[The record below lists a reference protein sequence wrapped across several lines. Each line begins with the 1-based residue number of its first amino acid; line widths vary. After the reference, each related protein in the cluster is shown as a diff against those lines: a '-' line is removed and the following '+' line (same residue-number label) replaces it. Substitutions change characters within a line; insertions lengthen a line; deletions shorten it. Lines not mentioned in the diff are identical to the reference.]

1 VVVCVVA
8 AGCGC
13 VTTVSRVVV
22 EVVVA
27 VGSWAHELRNRAAR
41 SENTEAM
48 IVSGFISKM
57 VVVTQMK
64 SSQVAAADV
73 LKLEKFPGA

>member
-1 VVVCVVA
+1 
-8 AGCGC
+8 
-13 VTTVSRVVV
+13 VVV

-27 VGSWAHELRNRAAR
+27 VGSWAHELRNMAR

-48 IVSGFISKM
+48 IVSVFISKM
-57 VVVTQMK
+57 IVVTKME